1 MTHSLL
7 AAALVAS
14 APEAPARS
22 YSEERRWQPATS
34 HVSSALVAVPALVV
48 VPEAGLAVLVAAAM
62 VMASH
67 SVAKVVATNL
77 ARVMQDVD
85 VLADKTRCDDR

>member
-1 MTHSLL
+1 M
-7 AAALVAS
+7 
-14 APEAPARS
+14 
-22 YSEERRWQPATS
+22 
-34 HVSSALVAVPALVV
+34 PALVV